1 VSELGRFQDAFAA
14 VLAGD
19 AAALAPWAE
28 PGPGLAV
35 YRNTVAKGL
44 ADALA
49 AQFPTLAR
57 AGGEAWMAEASRR
70 FGREHP
76 PERAS
81 LLAYGEAFPDW
92 LARQPAAA
100 EAPWLVGLARID
112 WARGRALFA
121 VDAPALQAR
130 DLAGLDAAAYDALAV
145 GLHPAAQVLWF
156 EDGTPG
162 LWLALQGRAAPDHVE
177 FAPEPQGLLITRP
190 ALEVAEHALS
200 RGAFALLDACRRGG
214 SLAAAGA
221 AALAVEPDLS
231 LAEVFAALLA
241 AGAFASVADDP
252 TFL

>member
-14 VLAGD
+14 ALSGD

-28 PGPGLAV
+28 SGPGLAV

-49 AQFPTLAR
+49 AQFPTLTL
-57 AGGEAWMAEASRR
+57 AGGEAWMAEAARR

-76 PERAS
+76 PEQAS
-81 LLAYGEAFPDW
+81 LLGYGEGFPDW

-121 VDAPALQAR
+121 ADAPALAAG
-130 DLAGLDAAAYDALAV
+130 DLVGLEAGAYAALAP

-156 EDGTPG
+156 EDGTTG
-162 LWLALQGRAAPDHVE
+162 LWLALRSEAPPDHVE
-177 FAPEPQGLLITRP
+177 LTPEPQGVLIARP
-190 ALEVAEHALS
+190 ALEIAERPLS
-200 RGAFALLDACRRGG
+200 RGAFAFLEACRRGE
-214 SLAAAGA
+214 SLAAAGE
-221 AALAVEPDLS
+221 AALTAEPELP
-231 LAEVFAALLA
+231 LAEVFAGLLA

>member
-1 VSELGRFQDAFAA
+1 MSELGRFQDALVAA
-14 VLAGD
+14 LAGD
-19 AAALAPWAE
+19 AAALSPWAE
-28 PGPGLAV
+28 AGPRLAV

-57 AGGEAWMAEASRR
+57 TGGAAWMAEAARR

-81 LLAYGEAFPDW
+81 LLAYGEAFPNW

-121 VDAPALQAR
+121 ADAPALQAR
-130 DLAGLDAAAYDALAV
+130 DLVGLDAAAYAALAL

-162 LWLALQGRAAPDHVE
+162 LWLALQGEAPPDHAE
-177 FAPEPQGLLITRP
+177 LAPEPQGLLITRQ
-190 ALEVAEHALS
+190 ALEVAERPLS
-200 RGAFALLDACRRGG
+200 RGAFALLDACQRGE
-214 SLAAAGA
+214 SLAAAGE
-221 AALAVEPDLS
+221 AALAAEPGLP

-241 AGAFASVADDP
+241 AGAFAKDLS
-252 TFL
+252 L

>member
-1 VSELGRFQDAFAA
+1 VSELGRFQDAFVAA
-14 VLAGD
+14 LAGD

-28 PGPGLAV
+28 DGPRLAV

-57 AGGEAWMAEASRR
+57 AAGAAWMAEAARR

-76 PERAS
+76 PSQPS
-81 LLAYGEAFPDW
+81 LLVYGEAFPAW

-100 EAPWLVGLARID
+100 EARWLAGLARID

-121 VDAPALQAR
+121 ADAPALQAR
-130 DLAGLDAAAYDALAV
+130 DLMGQDAAAYAALAP
-145 GLHPAAQVLWF
+145 GLHPAGQVLWF

-162 LWLALQGRAAPDHVE
+162 LWLALQGEAPPDEVE
-177 FAPEPQGLLITRP
+177 LASAPQGLLLARP
-190 ALEVAEHALS
+190 ALAITQVHLS
-200 RGAFALLDACRRGG
+200 RGGYELLQACERGE

-221 AALAVEPDLS
+221 AALAAEPDLP
-231 LAEVFAALLA
+231 LAAVFAELLA
-241 AGAFASVADDP
+241 AGAFASVAGDP